1 MKIAIDIS
9 QIVYKGSG
17 VSRFT
22 DGLVRAICKYDDKNE
37 WVFFFSSL
45 RKSLDS
51 SVKDAIRERG
61 FRIIELKIP
70 PTALSLVWNQL
81 HILRIDQ
88 FIPVVDWVITSD
100 WTEPPSRYKKATIV
114 HDLVFKKYPETLS
127 ALILKTQEQRLHWVQ
142 KESHVIFTDSES
154 TKNDLAELL
163 TIDKGKVIT
172 NYPGINSYQVSSDK
186 QHFGSA
192 QGKQVSKS
200 RPFILTVGKL
210 EPRKNI
216 ERLVRAF
223 NSLNQTKVDLYIVGM
238 NGWGNVVVEENP
250 QIKLLGFVPDE
261 KLVELY
267 RTCLFFVLPSIYEG
281 FGYPIAEAMSYG
293 APVATSNTSSLK
305 EIANSSAVLFDPHDE
320 DSIAKVLMELISKP
334 SLRSSLSKKGLA
346 RAKDYTWKK
355 YYETMIK
362 VLSSKL

>member
-9 QIVYKGSG
+9 QIVYRGSG

-51 SVKDAIRERG
+51 SVKDVIRERG

-127 ALILKTQEQRLHWVQ
+127 PLILKTQEQRLHWVQ
-142 KESHVIFTDSES
+142 KESHVIFADSES

-172 NYPGINSYQVSSDK
+172 NYPGINSYHESNIK
-186 QHFGSA
+186 KHEA
-192 QGKQVSKS
+192 QGA

-210 EPRKNI
+210 EPRKNLGK
-216 ERLVRAF
+216 LVKAF
-223 NSLNQTKVDLYIVGM
+223 NSLNQAEVDLYIVGM
-238 NGWGNVVVEENP
+238 NGLGNVAVEENP
-250 QIKLLGFVPDE
+250 QIKLLGFVPDG

-305 EIANSSAVLFDPHDE
+305 EIANNSAVLFDPHDE
-320 DSIAKVLMELISKP
+320 DSIAKVLKELISKP
-334 SLRSSLSKKGLA
+334 NLRSSLSKKGRI
-346 RAKDYTWKK
+346 RAKDFNWKK
-355 YYETMIK
+355 YYETLIK
-362 VLSSKL
+362 VLISKL